1 MNRRQHGMT
10 LIELMVALA
19 IGAFLMIGAITVF
32 VQSRMTFR
40 VTESVSRLQENAR
53 FALDS
58 LEPDIRMAHYWGL
71 TSRTYMVQGRL
82 SPEDAAS
89 IGNQECAVNWAINLD
104 EAVEGTN
111 NDYTWDCDAQGT
123 AQANSDTLVVR
134 RASEDPVTGA
144 LTAGGLYIQSSRAQ
158 LSQLF
163 EGTIVPG
170 GFSAATSATHRLL
183 ASLYYVDETS
193 SVAGMPSLRRKW
205 LENDGDLAD
214 EELVVGVED
223 MQIEFG
229 IDSDVPGTAV
239 TPNPNRGSI
248 DRYVNPDD
256 PLIDPTHADFD
267 ANAEVLAVRIWLRLR
282 GERVENGLTDATE
295 YEYADQDFGAFDD
308 GLRRVLVSKT
318 IYLRNARP
326 PL

>member
-40 VTESVSRLQENAR
+40 VTESVSRLQDNAR

-58 LEPDIRMAHYWGL
+58 RMAHYWGL
-71 TSRTYMVQGRL
+71 TSRTYMVQGRF

-144 LTAGGLYIQSSRAQ
+144 LMAGGLYLQSSRAQ

-163 EGTIVPG
+163 
-170 GFSAATSATHRLL
+170 
-183 ASLYYVDETS
+183 
-193 SVAGMPSLRRKW
+193 
-205 LENDGDLAD
+205 
-214 EELVVGVED
+214 
-223 MQIEFG
+223 
-229 IDSDVPGTAV
+229 
-239 TPNPNRGSI
+239 
-248 DRYVNPDD
+248 
-256 PLIDPTHADFD
+256 
-267 ANAEVLAVRIWLRLR
+267 
-282 GERVENGLTDATE
+282 
-295 YEYADQDFGAFDD
+295 
-308 GLRRVLVSKT
+308 
-318 IYLRNARP
+318 
-326 PL
+326 